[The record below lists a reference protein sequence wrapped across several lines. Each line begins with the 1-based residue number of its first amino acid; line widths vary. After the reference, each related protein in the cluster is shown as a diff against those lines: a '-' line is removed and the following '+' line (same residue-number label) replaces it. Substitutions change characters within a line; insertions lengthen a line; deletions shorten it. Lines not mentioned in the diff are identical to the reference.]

1 MQFEPGQLE
10 TLLVITE
17 EGTFEAAARRLHL
30 TPSAVSQRVRAL
42 ERAAGQVLVRR
53 TAPAGVTAAGEPLLR
68 LARQLRL
75 LDAEAAAAV
84 GVGSHVELAVAV
96 NADSLATW
104 FRPVLG
110 TVARRGDVVLRLHVE
125 DQGYSDDLLRRG
137 EVLAA
142 VTDEPHPVQGCVVEP
157 LGSLRYTPAA
167 APWLVERHRHGR
179 GVDWSALPMV
189 VFNEKDHL
197 QDDVLAARGAVRPA
211 VVHRVPST
219 ADFHEA
225 VRAGLGWGMIPEPH
239 LAADLTSGGLVRLPG
254 GRPVDVPLHW
264 QRWRLD
270 SPALGRLSEDVRRAA
285 QALRRPRSTPPP
297 SPRP

>member
-1 MQFEPGQLE
+1 MHFDPGQLE
-10 TLLVITE
+10 TLVAITE

-42 ERAAGQVLVRR
+42 ERAAGQVLIRR
-53 TAPAGVTAAGEPLLR
+53 TTPATVTQAGEPLVR
-68 LARQLRL
+68 LGRQLRL
-75 LDAEAAAAV
+75 LATEAAVSLGAGEV
-84 GVGSHVELAVAV
+84 VDLSVAV
-96 NADSLATW
+96 NADSLASW

-110 TVARRGDVVLRLHVE
+110 VVAQWPSTALRLHVE
-125 DQGYSDDLLRRG
+125 DQGYSHDLLRRG

-142 VTDEPHPVQGCVVEP
+142 VTDEPLPVQGCVSEP
-157 LGSLRYTPAA
+157 LGSLRYIPAG

-179 GVDWSALPMV
+179 GVDWSAMPMV

-197 QDDVLAARGAVRPA
+197 QDDVLAARGVGRPV

-225 VRAGLGWGMIPEPH
+225 VRKGLGWGMIPELH
-239 LAADLTSGGLVRLPG
+239 LVPEVAAGALVRLPG
-254 GRPVDVPLHW
+254 TRPVDVPLHW

-270 SPALGRLSEDVRRAA
+270 SPALAELTDAVRRAA
-285 QALRRPRSTPPP
+285 VALRRR
-297 SPRP
+297 